1 MSGNCDT
8 MTLGRDIL
16 YLCDA
21 DIRAAGLSL
30 AGVEA
35 AVEAVFAA
43 NTKSR

>member
-1 MSGNCDT
+1 
-8 MTLGRDIL
+8 MTLGRNVR

-30 AGVEA
+30 ADVEA